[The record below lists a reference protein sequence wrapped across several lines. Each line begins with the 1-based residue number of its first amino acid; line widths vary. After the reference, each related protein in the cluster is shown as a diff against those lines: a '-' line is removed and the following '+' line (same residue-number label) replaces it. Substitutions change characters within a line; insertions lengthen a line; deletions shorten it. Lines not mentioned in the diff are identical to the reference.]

1 MSQALPRVVLV
12 GPRGGA
18 NVGAVCRAIMNMG
31 GGDLYVVDGNYDTEQ
46 AAIMAVH
53 ARPVHDARRDVTT
66 LREAIRGCSV
76 VVGTTARKG
85 PYRERSRDVRA
96 AAAGLVRAEN
106 QGATPVAIVFGPED
120 TGLTNEDIA
129 VCHDLVFIPTTDAY
143 QSLNLAQAVMV
154 VLYEIHRA
162 RLDVPGEESSA
173 DPDESSL
180 RLLADAGAVEEMF
193 GGLERALVDVGF
205 LPSENPKH
213 IMVTLRALFGRAA
226 LDDRELRILRG
237 IIRQIRWYVD
247 GGREV
252 ALAKSARGENL
263 K

>member
-1 MSQALPRVVLV
+1 LPRVVLV
-12 GPRGGA
+12 RPRGGA
-18 NVGAVCRAIMNMG
+18 NVGSVCRAILNMG
-31 GGDLYVVDGNYDTEQ
+31 GGDLYVVDGNYDPEQ

-53 ARPVHDARRDVTT
+53 ARSVHDARHDVAT
-66 LREAIRGCSV
+66 LHEAIGGCSV

-96 AAAGLVRAEN
+96 VAAELVRAEMPR
-106 QGATPVAIVFGPED
+106 AAPAAIVFGPED

-129 VCHDLVFIPTTDAY
+129 VCHDLVFIPTTDVY

-154 VLYEIHRA
+154 FLYEIHRA
-162 RLDVPGEESSA
+162 RLDVPGEDSRAVLVAS
-173 DPDESSL
+173 PS
-180 RLLADAGAVEEMF
+180 RTLADAGAVEEMF
-193 GGLERALVDVGF
+193 VGLERALVDVGF
-205 LPSENPKH
+205 LPSDNPKH

-237 IIRQIRWYVD
+237 IVRQIRWYVD
-247 GGREV
+247 GGRDV
-252 ALAKSARGENL
+252 ALAKGARGENL